1 MSYES
6 NGLYTN
12 QWLLADIKT
21 NEIAM
26 FELGTRRTKLWRS
39 SRQEWPD
46 GTAGFYW
53 GCNNV
58 RDREVFKETVPDLG
72 GKPANLVRYPRTR
85 DKAWLNLFEKHRGK
99 IDEAFGFVAF
109 STPPL
114 AAFPSC
120 DAKFTT
126 ADLAKR
132 LESWALF
139 GPPLGKTWDSSPDDR
154 KKYPEVQP
162 LVS

>member
-1 MSYES
+1 
-6 NGLYTN
+6 GLYTN
-12 QWLLADIKT
+12 EWLFADIKT

-26 FELGTRRTKLWRS
+26 FELGTDKSRMWRS
-39 SRQEWPD
+39 SKNEWVA

-58 RDREVFKETVPDLG
+58 KDVDVFKETVADLG
-72 GKPANLVRYPRTR
+72 AKPANLVLRPKIR
-85 DKAWLNLFEKHRGK
+85 DEAWLKLFNMRRGK
-99 IDEAFGFVAF
+99 IDEAFGFEAF

-114 AAFPSC
+114 VGFPSC

-126 ADLAKR
+126 ASMAKDLKT
-132 LESWALF
+132 WAVF
-139 GPPLGKTWDSSPDDR
+139 GPPLGRTWTPSESDR
-154 KKYPEVQP
+154 EELPSVQP